1 MKKYEIIK
9 RALQLFV
16 DPDSYNP
23 VCKAP
28 HFEDGCLCACDSHAL
43 LSIKTNVTVPGIN
56 DIGSTTIQNYISLA
70 WNYDRKYLGN
80 LTRDWILLNALQE
93 DKAVTIGSVTLPW
106 KRYQLILDGILFLG
120 LDYLMVY
127 ECGAPGQRSLMFRT
141 YNPELDVK
149 DSVIILSMGID
160 EKKGTQILTLP
171 SDAECAVTSSSGI
184 NVKGGTAHIKNYDAV
199 MARRAAELKAARKGN
214 LWEVRVAKYASFY
227 VEAVDKEEADA
238 IARKVYSE
246 VDDDIFFGSDVEY
259 EEVLS
264 NEDPDDVLDCGDDV
278 QIYTT
283 EGWMDDR
290 KYKKYLDKD
299 Y

>member
-9 RALQLFV
+9 RALQLFL
-16 DPDSYNP
+16 DPESVSFFRKEP
-23 VCKAP
+23 R
-28 HFEDGCLCACDSHAL
+28 FEDGYLCSTDGHSLIC
-43 LSIKTNVTVPGIN
+43 IKTNTSVPGTKAGKPVIY
-56 DIGSTTIQNYISLA
+56 DHMLVTWA
-70 WNYDRKYLGN
+70 EDRKYLGN

-93 DKAVTIGSVTLPW
+93 GKAVTIGSVTLPW
-106 KRYQLILDGILFLG
+106 KRYQTILDAILFLG

-127 ECGAPGQRSLMFRT
+127 ECGFRAERCLMFRT

-149 DSVIILSMGID
+149 DSVIILSMGIA
-160 EKKGTQILTLP
+160 EKRGAQVLTLP

-184 NVKGGTAHIKNYDAV
+184 NVKEGSAYISNYDAV

-227 VEAVDKEEADA
+227 VEAVDKKEADT

-246 VDDDIFFGSDVEY
+246 VDNDIFFGSDVEY

-264 NEDPDDVLDCGDDV
+264 NKDPDDVLDYDDV

-290 KYKKYLDKD
+290 EYEEYLDKD
-299 Y
+299 